1 MANGLQLTVVLG
13 AIRDSQNNILVAR
26 RVDSSIPAAYG
37 RWEFPGGKV
46 DFGESPEQAL
56 LRELHEETGLTVEI
70 VRLLPRLFSNVW
82 TMNNGQ
88 KIQVFLSTFECRL
101 VSGSLSN
108 RGVRDEIGELKFVS
122 KEDLAAL
129 DLLPNVRASLEFL

>member
-70 VRLLPRLFSNVW
+70 VRLLPKLFSNVW

-108 RGVRDEIGELKFVS
+108 REVRDEIGELKFVS
-122 KEDLAAL
+122 KDDLAAL